1 MLDYRIYTFLKLC
14 DLMNYSATAKALNM
28 TQPAVTQHIQYLEQK
43 YHCKLFTYN
52 GKNLSK
58 TETAS
63 ILEQYARSANY
74 NELNLRR
81 ELNSPSQI
89 DIRIGAT
96 KTIGDYVI
104 DKQIVDIM
112 HRSDVELLLVVDNTE
127 RLLNMLNH
135 TKIDIALIEGFFD
148 KHKYGYKLL
157 KPERFVGICS
167 KDHPF
172 AGKQVSMKDLFSE
185 TIIFREQ
192 GSGTRAICE
201 QILLEHNYTPDC
213 FIRTAY
219 VSSFE
224 LIKKLVFNNCGISF
238 VYEAVAQSDK
248 SLGIFTINNVEVQR
262 EFNYVYLKNTSA
274 DKLIS
279 LFE

>member
-14 DLMNYSATAKALNM
+14 DLMNYRATAQVLNM

-43 YHCKLFTYN
+43 YNCKLFSYN

-58 TETAS
+58 TQAAAM
-63 ILEQYARSANY
+63 LERYARSASY
-74 NELNLRR
+74 NELSLR
-81 ELNSPSQI
+81 EKLSSPARVSI
-89 DIRIGAT
+89 NVGAT

-104 DKQIVDIM
+104 GDQIANIMGQSDI
-112 HRSDVELLLVVDNTE
+112 ELSLVVDNTE
-127 RLLNMLNH
+127 HLLDMLNH
-135 TKIDIALIEGFFD
+135 NEIDIALIEGFFD
-148 KHKYGYKLL
+148 KKNYNYKLL
-157 KPERFVGICS
+157 RTERFVGICA

-172 AGKQVSMKDLFSE
+172 AGREVSMKDLFSE

-192 GSGTRAICE
+192 GSGTRAIFE

-213 FIRTAY
+213 FVRKAY
-219 VSSFE
+219 ISSFE
-224 LIKKLVFNNCGISF
+224 LIKKLVLNDCGISF
-238 VYEAVAQSDK
+238 VYEAVAQSDNN
-248 SLGIFTINNVEVQR
+248 LGVFTINNVDVQR
-262 EFNYVYLKNTSA
+262 EFNYVYLKDTSA